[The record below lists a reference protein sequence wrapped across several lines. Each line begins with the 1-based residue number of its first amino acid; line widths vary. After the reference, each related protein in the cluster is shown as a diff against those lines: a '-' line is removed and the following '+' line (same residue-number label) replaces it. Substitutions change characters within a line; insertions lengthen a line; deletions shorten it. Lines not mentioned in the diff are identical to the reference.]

1 MFNAGDIYDWFCFS
15 PAFVHFLLKFI
26 DLFKILLRLLSYLRK
41 LDKVHKCIKN
51 HRIVVGTM
59 PRNVLNFLNLELIWY
74 WKFLSQPISFQHY
87 LDLWIHS
94 NFIHLYIICFCQSLS
109 FISSCM
115 HTYEKKIGVNICISG
130 VLCLEKY

>member
-1 MFNAGDIYDWFCFS
+1 MSETYTID
-15 PAFVHFLLKFI
+15 FVFLLHFLLKFI

-41 LDKVHKCIKN
+41 LHKVHKCIKN

-74 WKFLSQPISFQHY
+74 WKFLSQLISFQHY

-115 HTYEKKIGVNICISG
+115 HTYKKKNWCKHLHQWCFVFRKN
-130 VLCLEKY
+130 